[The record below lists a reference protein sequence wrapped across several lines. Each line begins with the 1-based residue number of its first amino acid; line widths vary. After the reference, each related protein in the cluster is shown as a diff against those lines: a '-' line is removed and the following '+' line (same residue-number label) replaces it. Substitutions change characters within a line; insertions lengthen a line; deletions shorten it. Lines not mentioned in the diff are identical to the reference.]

1 MRSRSTLS
9 IARSKG
15 LKESEGNDLALNPP
29 PRRGGGRLW
38 WVGVHFT
45 PDDGAGLL
53 AMCAQKKR
61 PRMGRF
67 SKPRQDSDYTE
78 ASSISCFAAFRSFI
92 FLNHLS
98 MMIMNGQEM

>member
-15 LKESEGNDLALNPP
+15 LRESEGNDLALNPP

-53 AMCAQKKR
+53 AMCAQKKSAPEWGAFQNLGKTR
-61 PRMGRF
+61 TTPKPLRF
-67 SKPRQDSDYTE
+67 PVLRHF
-78 ASSISCFAAFRSFI
+78 AHSSS
-92 FLNHLS
+92 
-98 MMIMNGQEM
+98 